1 MYLISIIYLLN
12 VSNIYPISTIYI
24 CKVARYR
31 VCAGS
36 LLVVGQ
42 GMKLCGDTA
51 SADTLA
57 PSRPLS
63 RASRAES
70 MGSLAD
76 FSGLAS
82 RQICR

>member
-1 MYLISIIYLLN
+1 MHPIYLQ
-12 VSNIYPISTIYI
+12 
-24 CKVARYR
+24 VARYR
-31 VCAGS
+31 LCAGAGS

-76 FSGLAS
+76 FSGLVSIYSDRSDRYALN
-82 RQICR
+82 